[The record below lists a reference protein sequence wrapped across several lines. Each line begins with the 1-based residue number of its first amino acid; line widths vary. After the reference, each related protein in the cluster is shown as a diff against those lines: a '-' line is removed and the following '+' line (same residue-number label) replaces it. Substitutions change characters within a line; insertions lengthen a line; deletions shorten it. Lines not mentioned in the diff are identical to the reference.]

1 MKPLWPP
8 NAASVWDHNSA
19 ERESSLYSGVKHA
32 VACEAIT
39 SVRKQPYVDLQTFII
54 MISDLGCVQSLQ
66 RAAVR
71 GEEPYFNAAE
81 TDFSLKVHLT
91 RHQLLPDWD
100 LFFLFS
106 INMEMN
112 TGVLCRKI
120 SLAHTN
126 CN

>member
-1 MKPLWPP
+1 MKPLWPL
-8 NAASVWDHNSA
+8 NAASVRDHNSA

-32 VACEAIT
+32 IAREAIT
-39 SVRKQPYVDLQTFII
+39 RVRKQPCVDLQTFII
-54 MISDLGCVQSLQ
+54 MSSDLGCVRSSES
-66 RAAVR
+66 AAVR
-71 GEEPYFNAAE
+71 GEQPYFNATE

>member
-1 MKPLWPP
+1 MKPQWPP
-8 NAASVWDHNSA
+8 NASSASDHNSA
-19 ERESSLYSGVKHA
+19 ESESNLYSGVKHA
-32 VACEAIT
+32 VTREAIT
-39 SVRKQPYVDLQTFII
+39 SVRKQPYVDPQTFII
-54 MISDLGCVQSLQ
+54 MISDLGCVWSLQ

-71 GEEPYFNAAE
+71 GEEPYFNTAE